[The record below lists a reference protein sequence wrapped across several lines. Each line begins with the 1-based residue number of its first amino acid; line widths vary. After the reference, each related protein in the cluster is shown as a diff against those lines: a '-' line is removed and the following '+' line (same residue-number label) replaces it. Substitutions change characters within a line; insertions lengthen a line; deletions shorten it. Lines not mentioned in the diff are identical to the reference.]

1 MFPLVVDIHSTDIGC
16 LYWEKLQRHA
26 RCRIL
31 TMSVNGASTM
41 YSLESWVIYFPN
53 GCRHPF
59 IKYWQPLL
67 AKTTPTWSLPQPENE
82 CQQSVNSFRCRII
95 GNQRIALISVVI
107 TELLTAMIDK
117 NTIYQR

>member
-1 MFPLVVDIHSTDIGC
+1 
-16 LYWEKLQRHA
+16 
-26 RCRIL
+26 
-31 TMSVNGASTM
+31 M